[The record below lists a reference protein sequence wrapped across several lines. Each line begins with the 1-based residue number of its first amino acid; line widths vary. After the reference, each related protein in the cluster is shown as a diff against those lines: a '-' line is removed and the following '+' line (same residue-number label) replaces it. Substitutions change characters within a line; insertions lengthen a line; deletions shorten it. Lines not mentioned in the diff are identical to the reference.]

1 MPAAGSNIE
10 LRCRSF
16 IPAHINPENTDQR
29 SLGFCV
35 ARLQLDGMAVALQD
49 EAAFGLGWHA
59 LEGEPEG
66 LHWRWCQERALLP
79 AGTLLIVIDIGH
91 QGRCYWEKPRSAVS
105 APVWLM

>member
-66 LHWRWCQERALLP
+66 LHWRFAHRLP
-79 AGTLLIVIDIGH
+79 AYRTFGALTDDEPLDLPNR
-91 QGRCYWEKPRSAVS
+91 QTRPRSGPA
-105 APVWLM
+105 